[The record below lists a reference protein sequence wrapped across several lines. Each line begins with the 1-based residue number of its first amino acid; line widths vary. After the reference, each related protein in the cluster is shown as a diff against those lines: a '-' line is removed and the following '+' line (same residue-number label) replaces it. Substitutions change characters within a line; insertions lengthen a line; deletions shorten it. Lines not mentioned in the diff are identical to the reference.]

1 MAKIED
7 NVKYPAD
14 VKAPADF
21 ILVYKKNKSD
31 ATLFQNSEFFKN
43 LKQAGLILE
52 PVDGVKYTDCVFVK
66 ITASDASLEHLATVH
81 GLYATYHRDRS
92 IPQYSK
98 MFSIFKSKISLK
110 PKFDDP
116 MFLRCSNSVRGQEN
130 TTFTSAERITLISYV
145 LDRTKYGGLQDEYGL
160 GNLLA
165 TKNFD
170 DAFPLHDGPAKWSE
184 TGILNDRQIL
194 AKYWGNWIR
203 FYQFQ
208 PIHIIY
214 KYYGSDIA
222 FFFAWLEFFSK
233 LLVIP
238 TFLGLFAFG
247 WAYVDLNIADRTI
260 KRVKEVCSSTVQI
273 CPPCT
278 HQHCVYANLSDYCGL
293 AMTTYYVDNNYTVF
307 LAIAVTIWATIFLE
321 LWSRQE
327 IIWQYK
333 WNLNKSIPHI
343 DEMAN
348 YKVRVHNYLKYNK
361 HTKTETHYT
370 PFYMKSERILISIL
384 GVIGGVI
391 IVILTTATI
400 VISEHFIS
408 YYILKYRI
416 KIAVDHLLLL
426 LRCYGY
432 FVTIV
437 LMRIYSPYLAK
448 LAKVL
453 TDQEIHRTKTEY
465 LNAYIL
471 KSYTLAFF
479 NSYIMTFYNCFVK
492 ESMYTNPGDYKI
504 FHKYFGIGAVLCPPS
519 MGCYGRIFLMTVF
532 SILKSYILMF
542 FYKSYLVELL
552 IMGVKHL
559 YKIIYEEIT
568 LNYDR
573 GPELPQWEEEYS
585 LKPISSIFFANAFTK
600 RILEYGLLTFYSA
613 TVPVLPGL
621 VLLNNIVELRLTAM
635 SLIRHSRRNVPKR
648 VLGLGSWNNV
658 LQFVTR
664 LSYLISVNF
673 ILLFALRQF

>member
-1 MAKIED
+1 
-7 NVKYPAD
+7 
-14 VKAPADF
+14 
-21 ILVYKKNKSD
+21 
-31 ATLFQNSEFFKN
+31 
-43 LKQAGLILE
+43 
-52 PVDGVKYTDCVFVK
+52 
-66 ITASDASLEHLATVH
+66 
-81 GLYATYHRDRS
+81 
-92 IPQYSK
+92 
-98 MFSIFKSKISLK
+98 
-110 PKFDDP
+110 
-116 MFLRCSNSVRGQEN
+116 
-130 TTFTSAERITLISYV
+130 
-145 LDRTKYGGLQDEYGL
+145 
-160 GNLLA
+160 
-165 TKNFD
+165 
-170 DAFPLHDGPAKWSE
+170 
-184 TGILNDRQIL
+184 
-194 AKYWGNWIR
+194 
-203 FYQFQ
+203 
-208 PIHIIY
+208 
-214 KYYGSDIA
+214 
-222 FFFAWLEFFSK
+222 
-233 LLVIP
+233 
-238 TFLGLFAFG
+238 
-247 WAYVDLNIADRTI
+247 
-260 KRVKEVCSSTVQI
+260 
-273 CPPCT
+273 
-278 HQHCVYANLSDYCGL
+278 
-293 AMTTYYVDNNYTVF
+293 MTTYYVDNNYTVF

-532 SILKSYILMF
+532 SILKRYILMF

-664 LSYLISVNF
+664 LSYLISGALICFTSTFVHRAVYYFNNNWSMKGF
-673 ILLFALRQF
+673 VLDTLTAFSVDGYTGEMKEKLLRLYPNVTVCYFSGLKNDYNQPNPYQKSDKFYHLFGMKFFTLVIYVHIVYLINSLLSSGISKMPYIVQQYEAYDTMLLRTENMEKITGGKSKKV